1 MKKTTNKVKEK
12 PKLLSSAMKVA
23 LLFCGV
29 GRGGGYFLAG
39 LRSSCPARGKIRCKS
54 IPGCSE
60 GSPLLHD
67 ETFLSRRECS
77 HLG

>member
-29 GRGGGYFLAG
+29 GRGGGTFWQVWGPRVQLEGRFTANQYQVV
-39 LRSSCPARGKIRCKS
+39 LRDHLYYMMKHFYPD
-54 IPGCSE
+54 
-60 GSPLLHD
+60 GSVLI
-67 ETFLSRRECS
+67 
-77 HLG
+77 

>member
-29 GRGGGYFLAG
+29 ERGGTFWQVWGPRVQLEGRFTANQYQVV
-39 LRSSCPARGKIRCKS
+39 LRDHLYYMMKHFYPD
-54 IPGCSE
+54 
-60 GSPLLHD
+60 GSVLI
-67 ETFLSRRECS
+67 
-77 HLG
+77 